1 MKTQEIFE
9 TGQNTLMET
18 YKRFPVAFVKGEN
31 STLYDSDGNAYL
43 DFLSGIAVCNLG
55 YSNAAYKKALHD
67 QVDQILHTSNY
78 FWIEPQVELAK
89 LLTENSFAEKA
100 FFCNSGAEA
109 NEGAVKLARRY
120 QYDRGQTQ
128 KTEVVACKGSF
139 HGRTLTTLSITDNDS
154 YREGFGS
161 MPADFCFTPFNDIE
175 AIDTAITDKTAAVIV
190 EPVQGEGGVH
200 PADVEYLKALRKKCV
215 EVGALLIF
223 DEVQCGM
230 GRIGT
235 LFAYES
241 FDVTPDIVTLAKAL
255 GNGVPIG
262 AILSKDKIAASFS
275 PGKHGTTFGGN
286 PLVTAAAA
294 ATVKELIRLEL
305 PKRSREIGDY
315 FLKELQAIVDEFE
328 IAVEARGMGL
338 LLGLEIDRPAKPI
351 VERMLDKG
359 YVINTTADTVL
370 RFLPTLIIE
379 KTEIDQML
387 EALIEELRAE
397 K

>member
-120 QYDRGQTQ
+120 QFDRGQTQ